1 MSDWT
6 TFFAMGG
13 YAAFVWPAYAIS
25 IFALTSVALVSWRG
39 MRRAERLAKRSDERE
54 AAPAPR

>member
-1 MSDWT
+1 MTDCN

-25 IFALTSVALVSWRG
+25 IFALVSLGLVSWRG
-39 MRRAERLAKRSDERE
+39 MKRAERLAKRSNERS
-54 AAPAPR
+54 R